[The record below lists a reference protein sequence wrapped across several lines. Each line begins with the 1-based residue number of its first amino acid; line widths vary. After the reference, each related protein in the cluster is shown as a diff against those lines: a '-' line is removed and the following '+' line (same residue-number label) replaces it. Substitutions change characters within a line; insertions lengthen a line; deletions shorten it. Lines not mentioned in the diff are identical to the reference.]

1 MKLATSAK
9 GHRSFRGPPVARSR
23 GTSPPS
29 ASACCVSI
37 SRRNT
42 IVRVD
47 GSRPSPHTSR
57 GSTSTCWA
65 GPRPGCWISVV
76 ARASIPRV
84 SRGSANVCVGV
95 DFSPASVLHAR
106 SEAEKA
112 ALPCQYHLEDLV
124 AADLG
129 GSFDLA
135 LLIFGELN
143 SFPPADAK
151 TILANTRRAVDPS
164 GALVLEVASEHQ
176 VRSLGGQPST
186 WFGARQSVFSDDPH
200 LCLKECA

>member
-1 MKLATSAK
+1 M
-9 GHRSFRGPPVARSR
+9 
-23 GTSPPS
+23 
-29 ASACCVSI
+29 
-37 SRRNT
+37 
-42 IVRVD
+42 
-47 GSRPSPHTSR
+47 
-57 GSTSTCWA
+57 
-65 GPRPGCWISVV
+65 
-76 ARASIPRV
+76 
-84 SRGSANVCVGV
+84 
-95 DFSPASVLHAR
+95 
-106 SEAEKA
+106 
-112 ALPCQYHLEDLV
+112 

-200 LCLKECA
+200 LCLKECAWHDESRTAIERYVVVTLQSSEVAHYASTTQAYSDDEYGELLRDAGFRRVERHASLSGESSDDDAGMLVLVARDTDPACIEPRPASRITRYGD